1 MSSRIEGPPSESD
14 STPEPD
20 IDIVHRRTM
29 KRITALFASGVTIVT
44 TRRNG
49 GLHGLTVSAY
59 MTVSWEPP
67 LIAVSVESLSQ
78 SSNFIKDSG
87 VFAVNFLSE
96 MQEFLAERFAGRA
109 PLVNTRFDGVPHRAE
124 ATGAPILDGSI
135 GWLDCRV
142 EQVIDAG
149 DHVLFVGR
157 VVRLGESAKDKALV
171 YFNRRYRAIEP

>member
-1 MSSRIEGPPSESD
+1 
-14 STPEPD
+14 
-20 IDIVHRRTM
+20 M
-29 KRITALFASGVTIVT
+29 KRISALFPAGVTIVT

-59 MTVSWEPP
+59 ATVAWDPP
-67 LIAVSVESLSQ
+67 LVVVSIESLSQ
-78 SSNFIKDSG
+78 SAEFIKDSG

-109 PLVNTRFDGVPHRAE
+109 PLVNTRFDGVPHRFE

-135 GWLDCRV
+135 GWLDCQV
-142 EQVIDAG
+142 ERVIDIG
-149 DHVLFVGR
+149 DHTLFLGR
-157 VVRLGESAKDKALV
+157 VVKLGEGARDKALV